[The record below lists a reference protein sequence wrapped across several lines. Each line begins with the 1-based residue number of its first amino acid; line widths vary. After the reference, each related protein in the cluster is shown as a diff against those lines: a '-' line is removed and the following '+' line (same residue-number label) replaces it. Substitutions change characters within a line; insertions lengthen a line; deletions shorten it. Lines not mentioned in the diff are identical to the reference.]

1 MNCALKRLHRRAK
14 NADSFLT
21 IFLMPADF
29 RTIVDLRRILSVL
42 FFSGIQTWTCASHI
56 AHFPRTPHSG
66 GILA

>member
-1 MNCALKRLHRRAK
+1 VRSSGYIGEHK
-14 NADSFLT
+14 NVDAFLT